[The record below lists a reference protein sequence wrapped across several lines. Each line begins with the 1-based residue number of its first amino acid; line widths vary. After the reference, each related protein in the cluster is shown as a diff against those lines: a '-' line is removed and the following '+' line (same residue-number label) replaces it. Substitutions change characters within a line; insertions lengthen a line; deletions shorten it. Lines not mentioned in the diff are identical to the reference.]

1 MTSNLDPAGRSAAHG
16 GASGDGTRYCRT
28 CHRPL
33 TPQFRAGRDVAYR
46 HAEELRGSKVD
57 HRADPVPVTEI
68 PAPVLECDFCS
79 APDPV
84 WAYLGDD
91 QQTHAMK
98 VTAKVVSA
106 RDYRDRHHAARARRV
121 ETEHAFT
128 SAWGERWSACEP
140 CAVFVEARD
149 LYGLIGRVVDAM
161 PAKYTRG
168 NRLVRVRGELHGTY
182 GHLFDT
188 LAPGRGRI
196 TPDHPLGLWEP
207 SPGDPV

>member
-1 MTSNLDPAGRSAAHG
+1 VTGEPEPANPL
-16 GASGDGTRYCRT
+16 GASGDQVLYCRT

-33 TPQFRAGRDVAYR
+33 TPQSRAGREVVYR
-46 HAEELRGSKVD
+46 HAEELRGGTVD

-68 PAPVLECDFCS
+68 EAPVLECDFCS
-79 APDPV
+79 APQPV

-91 QQTHAMK
+91 QQTHTK
-98 VTAKVVSA
+98 QVTARVVSG
-106 RDYRDRHHAARARRV
+106 RDYRDRHHAARTLRT
-121 ETEHAFT
+121 ETTHAFT
-128 SAWGERWSACEP
+128 SAWGQRWAACEA

-149 LYGLIGRVVDAM
+149 LYGLVGRVVEAM

-182 GHLFDT
+182 SHLFDT

-196 TPDHPLGLWEP
+196 TADHPLGVWEP
-207 SPGDPV
+207 PPAGPA